1 MTQLNQAP
9 VAAAVA
15 TVPPRPRRRRR
26 LPHGVAPYIFLAPY
40 VLLLLG
46 FGLGPIGYAVWT
58 SLHRYDVEV
67 NADVFTGL
75 DNWWAVLTDD
85 RLLTSTANVSKYLVV
100 WLPAMLVLV
109 LVIALLAHQRT
120 GRFSTAV
127 RLACYVPGSV
137 AGSAAALMWL
147 FMLTPGYSPFS
158 PLLRAMGFESSSDTI
173 TPDSLPVVLSIIAT
187 AVTAGGWI
195 VVLYAALNALPQ
207 DILEAARIDGAN
219 ALQVAL
225 RVKLPLVKNYLS
237 LMLISSFAYG
247 TQLFVEPQV
256 LKSAFTGQISQT
268 FAINQLAYHYASQ
281 EGNFG
286 QSAALSLMLMSVGV
300 AVALIV
306 IFKTNFYATDAD
318 MER

>member
-1 MTQLNQAP
+1 MNQLNQAP
-9 VAAAVA
+9 VGTAAVTA
-15 TVPPRPRRRRR
+15 PRRRRR
-26 LPHGVAPYIFLAPY
+26 LPHGVAPYVFLAPY
-40 VLLLLG
+40 AVLLLS
-46 FGLGPIGYAVWT
+46 FGLGPVGYAVWT
-58 SLHRYDVEV
+58 SLHRYDVEL
-67 NADVFTGL
+67 NADVFNGL
-75 DNWWAVLTDD
+75 ENWRAVLTDD
-85 RLLTSTANVSKYLVV
+85 RLLRSTVNVGTYLVV

-147 FMLTPGYSPFS
+147 FMLTPDYSPFG
-158 PLLRAMGFESSSDTI
+158 PLLRAMGFQSSSDTI
-173 TPDSLPVVLSIIAT
+173 TQDSLPVVLSIIAT

-207 DILEAARIDGAN
+207 DILEAARIDGAS
-219 ALQVAL
+219 ALQIAL
-225 RVKLPLVKNYLS
+225 RIKLPLVKNYLS

-256 LKSAFTGQISQT
+256 LRSAFTGQISET
-268 FAINQLAYHYASQ
+268 FAVNQLAYHYATR

-286 QSAALSLMLMSVGV
+286 QSAALSLILMSVGV
-300 AVALIV
+300 VVALIV
-306 IFKTNFYATDAD
+306 IFRTSFYATDAD
-318 MER
+318 RER